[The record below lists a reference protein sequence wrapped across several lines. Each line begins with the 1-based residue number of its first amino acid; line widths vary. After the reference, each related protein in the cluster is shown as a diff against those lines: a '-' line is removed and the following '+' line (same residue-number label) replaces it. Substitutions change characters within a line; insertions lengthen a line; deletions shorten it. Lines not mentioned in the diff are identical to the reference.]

1 MTGQKGSS
9 DMNPSSPLL
18 RRIERSEALP
28 EPRFRYAPAVQVGT
42 DIYVSGLVGLDPATG
57 RLVSED
63 AAEQTRQILRNLQAL
78 CVEQGWSL
86 DRLVLARV
94 FCAGDAASNGMNEV
108 WSEFFSQLAPPAR
121 TFTVVK
127 SLPLG
132 AAVEIEFQLST

>member
-1 MTGQKGSS
+1 
-9 DMNPSSPLL
+9 MNTESPVI
-18 RRIERSEALP
+18 RRIERSNALP
-28 EPRFRYAPAVQVGT
+28 AARYRYAPAVQVGT

-57 RLVSED
+57 SLASET
-63 AAEQTRQILRNLQAL
+63 AAGQTRQILRNLSAL
-78 CVEQGWSL
+78 CEEQGWSME
-86 DRLVLARV
+86 RLVLARV
-94 FCAGDAASNGMNEV
+94 FCAGEGAAQEMNEV